1 MDDDTDLKGLKFPEK
16 KSDNPPTLIC
26 GHGRELC
33 NNDRS
38 LQVLDIPENC
48 MLITFADCGLP
59 YYAIHVYNTILN
71 NKKYLHYFE
80 DPIKHKDDLER
91 ILNRKIHIHHPNAEN
106 ETSRT
111 YVNTEY
117 SLIGDVMDKEDNC
130 LIQLSG
136 LVPLDKKHVEK
147 IYVTQSQ
154 KFKCT
159 KAHSWDMF
167 YSASIYPTKN
177 QVAPIFG
184 RKLANTLPKLV
195 EKIPIVTQKFLF
207 EKRPGIYF
215 NPLCRVNSC
224 DVKHVMNRQYKSS
237 RAINRN
243 LNTEIDYFE
252 KIITN
257 CIEHDDCTLYNR
269 KYHMMDNLDKSE
281 LNKLKKFIV
290 KRAKHFKKD
299 DTENYNYILEYIDQI
314 LNDDLGVNNNDNNDF
329 RRIYLPNIPK
339 KQSFNYNLVKVGSAR
354 RRTRKNKKNA
364 V

>member
-1 MDDDTDLKGLKFPEK
+1 
-16 KSDNPPTLIC
+16 
-26 GHGRELC
+26 
-33 NNDRS
+33 
-38 LQVLDIPENC
+38 
-48 MLITFADCGLP
+48 
-59 YYAIHVYNTILN
+59 
-71 NKKYLHYFE
+71 
-80 DPIKHKDDLER
+80 
-91 ILNRKIHIHHPNAEN
+91 
-106 ETSRT
+106 
-111 YVNTEY
+111 
-117 SLIGDVMDKEDNC
+117 
-130 LIQLSG
+130 
-136 LVPLDKKHVEK
+136 
-147 IYVTQSQ
+147 
-154 KFKCT
+154 
-159 KAHSWDMF
+159 
-167 YSASIYPTKN
+167 
-177 QVAPIFG
+177 
-184 RKLANTLPKLV
+184 
-195 EKIPIVTQKFLF
+195 
-207 EKRPGIYF
+207 
-215 NPLCRVNSC
+215 
-224 DVKHVMNRQYKSS
+224 MNRQYKSS